1 MRLIKKQ
8 KKYLQFQNRYAIIT
22 NVRKTFSETE
32 IPEGNE
38 KDRASPT
45 YLGKMAGA
53 LERKRKA
60 FTEQAFRMEDITN
73 E

>member
-53 LERKRKA
+53 LERKQESVYRTGFPHGGYHK
-60 FTEQAFRMEDITN
+60 
-73 E
+73 